1 MFKRKRRERKRL
13 LCLLL
18 ATGMIASETPV
29 WASEFDAPYESVDS
43 FDMFSSGEDDTEI
56 FETGEPEPVPT
67 VTPTPEPTVTQIPDL
82 TVTPEPDE
90 EVTAASA
97 TVTPAPSVSAAAVTP
112 TPEPTIDP
120 EKEIEIRFIDG
131 EGKECEDVDRMVV
144 KWETTITLPNVP
156 DPEAPN
162 QWKLEQNEKL
172 NDSICLE
179 GGSKL
184 TLEKKENWD
193 DFMEKDVLKLY
204 MPKKCNVTFWN
215 NSGTG
220 TFKTVKAYETK
231 EITLPDI
238 VNSAYINYGWT
249 NTAGSGTVKYALNSI
264 YKVTEDVNLYIVR
277 RLSMQIT
284 YLSQNGKSNNTFA
297 KLNRT
302 IGKNLKL
309 TLAEVPAKS
318 GYQALG
324 WALTPNATKAKY
336 TAGQQVTVTD
346 DYTLY
351 AVYKKI
357 PYKVTFNNNAGTSTS
372 SSYTSLTVYADQN
385 QKITLPAV
393 PKAKGYT
400 NLGWTTAKGKKKP
413 LYKAGSQ
420 VKITKTTRF
429 YAVRRKSKYYT
440 VTYYMGNGKTN
451 STYKKLTTKVEEG
464 TKVTFAK
471 VPARSGYINLGW
483 SSKKNSTKATAK
495 ASYTVT
501 RNITLYAVQKKAVT
515 LTLCKN
521 NGAVYSTTRMAQGST
536 YKLSGVKDA
545 NGYTFMGWSEQ
556 AGQKVNPDY
565 EAEETITV
573 KKNTTLYAVVFNRS
587 SEDNLSADVLPQ
599 VNSYKYKNVVFIGD
613 SRTEYMKNALARAGA
628 NTNYV
633 KFICKAGEGYSW
645 LTGTAVPQL
654 QELVK
659 NDTNSILSKKTAVI
673 FNFGVNDYNEYAKYA
688 AYYKLI
694 ASSLEKKGCELYF
707 MSVNPINRLMLSNT
721 GRADRSEA
729 KIRSFNTYMQKN
741 LPSSYT
747 YIDMYSYLK
756 ATGYSFASD
765 KYGAGSIDDGLHY
778 TARTYK
784 RIFTQCLRSLK
795 NS

>member
-43 FDMFSSGEDDTEI
+43 FDMFSSGEDDTEV

-90 EVTAASA
+90 EVTATSA

-302 IGKNLKL
+302 IGKKLKL

-351 AVYKKI
+351 AVYKKM

-565 EAEETITV
+565 EEEETITV

>member
-43 FDMFSSGEDDTEI
+43 FDMFSSGEDDTEV

-90 EVTAASA
+90 EVTATSA

-231 EITLPDI
+231 EIPLPDI

-309 TLAEVPAKS
+309 TLAEVPAKR

-351 AVYKKI
+351 AVYKKM

-440 VTYYMGNGKTN
+440 VTYYMGDGKTN

-521 NGAVYSTTRMAQGST
+521 NGAVYSTTRMARGST

-573 KKNTTLYAVVFNRS
+573 QKNTTLYAVVFNRS

-765 KYGAGSIDDGLHY
+765 KYGAGNIDDGLHY

>member
-90 EVTAASA
+90 EVTATSA

-309 TLAEVPAKS
+309 TLAEVPAKR

-351 AVYKKI
+351 AVYKKM

-440 VTYYMGNGKTN
+440 VTYYMGDGKTN

-521 NGAVYSTTRMAQGST
+521 NGAVYSTTRMARGST

-573 KKNTTLYAVVFNRS
+573 QKNTTLYAVVFNRS

-765 KYGAGSIDDGLHY
+765 KYGAGNIDDGLHY

>member
-90 EVTAASA
+90 EVTATSA

-351 AVYKKI
+351 AVYKKM

-784 RIFTQCLRSLK
+784 RIFTHCLRSLK

>member
-43 FDMFSSGEDDTEI
+43 FDMFSSGEDDTEV

-90 EVTAASA
+90 EVTAKSA

-302 IGKNLKL
+302 IGKKLKL

-351 AVYKKI
+351 AVYKKM

-694 ASSLEKKGCELYF
+694 ASSLERKGCELYF

-765 KYGAGSIDDGLHY
+765 KYGAGNIDDGLHY

-784 RIFTQCLRSLK
+784 RIFTHCLRSLK

>member
-90 EVTAASA
+90 EVTATSA

-351 AVYKKI
+351 AVYKKM

-440 VTYYMGNGKTN
+440 VTYYMGDGKTN

>member
-43 FDMFSSGEDDTEI
+43 FDMFSSGEDDTEV

-90 EVTAASA
+90 EVTATSA

-204 MPKKCNVTFWN
+204 MPEKCNVTFWN

-302 IGKNLKL
+302 IGKKLKL

-351 AVYKKI
+351 AVYKKM

-694 ASSLEKKGCELYF
+694 ASSLERKGCELYF

>member
-43 FDMFSSGEDDTEI
+43 FDMFSSGEDDTEV

-351 AVYKKI
+351 AVYKKM

-400 NLGWTTAKGKKKP
+400 NLGWTTAKRKKKP

-521 NGAVYSTTRMAQGST
+521 NGAVYSTTKMVQGST
-536 YKLSGVKDA
+536 YKLSGVKDVS
-545 NGYTFMGWSEQ
+545 GYTFMGWSEK

-707 MSVNPINRLMLSNT
+707 MSVNPINRMMLSNT

-765 KYGAGSIDDGLHY
+765 KYGAGNIDDGLHY

>member
-43 FDMFSSGEDDTEI
+43 FDMFSSGEDDTEV

-351 AVYKKI
+351 AVYKKM

-440 VTYYMGNGKTN
+440 VTYYMGDGKTN

-501 RNITLYAVQKKAVT
+501 RNIILYAVQKKAVT

-521 NGAVYSTTRMAQGST
+521 NGAVYSTTKMVQGST

-545 NGYTFMGWSEQ
+545 SGYTFMGWSEK

-573 KKNTTLYAVVFNRS
+573 QKNTTLYAVVFNRS

-765 KYGAGSIDDGLHY
+765 KYGAGNIDDGLHY

>member
-351 AVYKKI
+351 AVYKKM

-440 VTYYMGNGKTN
+440 VTYYMGDGKTN

>member
-613 SRTEYMKNALARAGA
+613 SRTEYMENALARAGA

>member
-1 MFKRKRRERKRL
+1 
-13 LCLLL
+13 
-18 ATGMIASETPV
+18 
-29 WASEFDAPYESVDS
+29 
-43 FDMFSSGEDDTEI
+43 
-56 FETGEPEPVPT
+56 
-67 VTPTPEPTVTQIPDL
+67 
-82 TVTPEPDE
+82 
-90 EVTAASA
+90 
-97 TVTPAPSVSAAAVTP
+97 
-112 TPEPTIDP
+112 
-120 EKEIEIRFIDG
+120 
-131 EGKECEDVDRMVV
+131 
-144 KWETTITLPNVP
+144 
-156 DPEAPN
+156 
-162 QWKLEQNEKL
+162 
-172 NDSICLE
+172 
-179 GGSKL
+179 
-184 TLEKKENWD
+184 
-193 DFMEKDVLKLY
+193 MEKDVLKLY

-302 IGKNLKL
+302 IGKKLKL

-351 AVYKKI
+351 AVYKKM

-694 ASSLEKKGCELYF
+694 ASSLERKGCELYF

>member
-43 FDMFSSGEDDTEI
+43 FDMFSSGEDDTEV

-90 EVTAASA
+90 EVTATSA

-231 EITLPDI
+231 EIPLPDI

-351 AVYKKI
+351 AVYKKM

-765 KYGAGSIDDGLHY
+765 KYGAGNIDDGLHY

-784 RIFTQCLRSLK
+784 RIFTHCLRSLK

>member
-90 EVTAASA
+90 EVTATSA

-231 EITLPDI
+231 EIPLPDI

-309 TLAEVPAKS
+309 TLAEVPAKR

-351 AVYKKI
+351 AVYKKM

-440 VTYYMGNGKTN
+440 VTYYMGDGKTN

-521 NGAVYSTTRMAQGST
+521 NGAVYSTTRMARGST

-573 KKNTTLYAVVFNRS
+573 QKNTTLYAVVFNRS

-765 KYGAGSIDDGLHY
+765 KYGAGNIDDGLHY

>member
-351 AVYKKI
+351 AVYKKM

-765 KYGAGSIDDGLHY
+765 KYGAGNIDDGLHY

>member
-324 WALTPNATKAKY
+324 WALIPNATKAKY

-351 AVYKKI
+351 AVYKKM

-440 VTYYMGNGKTN
+440 VTYYMGDGKTN

>member
-43 FDMFSSGEDDTEI
+43 FDMFSSGEDDTEV

-90 EVTAASA
+90 EVTATSA

-156 DPEAPN
+156 DPEAPT
-162 QWKLEQNEKL
+162 QWKMEQNEKL

-351 AVYKKI
+351 AVYKKM

-521 NGAVYSTTRMAQGST
+521 NGAVYSTTKMAQGST

>member
-43 FDMFSSGEDDTEI
+43 FDMFSSGEDDTEV

-351 AVYKKI
+351 AVYKKM

-372 SSYTSLTVYADQN
+372 SSYTSLTVYANQN

-400 NLGWTTAKGKKKP
+400 NLGWTTAKRKKKP

-545 NGYTFMGWSEQ
+545 NGYTFMGWSEK
-556 AGQKVNPDY
+556 ACQKVNPDY

-573 KKNTTLYAVVFNRS
+573 QKNTTLYAVVFNRS

>member
-43 FDMFSSGEDDTEI
+43 FDMFSSGEDDTEV

-351 AVYKKI
+351 AVYKKM

-400 NLGWTTAKGKKKP
+400 NLGWTTAKRKKKP

-521 NGAVYSTTRMAQGST
+521 NGAVYSTTKMVQGST
-536 YKLSGVKDA
+536 YKLSGVKDVS
-545 NGYTFMGWSEQ
+545 GYTFMGWSEK

-694 ASSLEKKGCELYF
+694 ASSLERKGCELYF

>member
-1 MFKRKRRERKRL
+1 
-13 LCLLL
+13 
-18 ATGMIASETPV
+18 MIASETPV

-43 FDMFSSGEDDTEI
+43 FDMFSSGEDDTEV

-90 EVTAASA
+90 EVTATSA

-302 IGKNLKL
+302 IGKKLKL

-351 AVYKKI
+351 AVYKKM

-420 VKITKTTRF
+420 VKITKSTRF

-694 ASSLEKKGCELYF
+694 ASSLERKGCELYF

>member
-97 TVTPAPSVSAAAVTP
+97 TVTPAPSVSAAAVPP

-351 AVYKKI
+351 AVYKKM

-440 VTYYMGNGKTN
+440 VTYYMGDGKTN

-521 NGAVYSTTRMAQGST
+521 NGAVYSTTRMARGST

-573 KKNTTLYAVVFNRS
+573 QKNTTLYAVVFNRS

>member
-43 FDMFSSGEDDTEI
+43 FDMFSSGEDDTKI

-90 EVTAASA
+90 EVTATSA

-302 IGKNLKL
+302 IGKKLKL

-351 AVYKKI
+351 AVYKKM

>member
-309 TLAEVPAKS
+309 TLPEVPAKS

-351 AVYKKI
+351 AVYKKM

-400 NLGWTTAKGKKKP
+400 NLGWTTAKRKKKP

-521 NGAVYSTTRMAQGST
+521 NGAVYSTTKMVQGST
-536 YKLSGVKDA
+536 YKLSGVKDVS
-545 NGYTFMGWSEQ
+545 GYTFMGWSEK

-694 ASSLEKKGCELYF
+694 ASSLERKGCELYF

>member
-90 EVTAASA
+90 EVTATSA

-215 NSGTG
+215 NSGIG

-351 AVYKKI
+351 AVYKKM

-765 KYGAGSIDDGLHY
+765 KYGAGNIDDGLHY

-784 RIFTQCLRSLK
+784 RIFTHCLRSLK

>member
-90 EVTAASA
+90 EVTATSA

-351 AVYKKI
+351 AVYKKM

>member
-43 FDMFSSGEDDTEI
+43 FDMFSSGEDDTEV

-90 EVTAASA
+90 EVTATSA

-231 EITLPDI
+231 EITLHDI

-302 IGKNLKL
+302 IGKKLKL

-351 AVYKKI
+351 AVYKKM

-694 ASSLEKKGCELYF
+694 ASSLERKGCELYF

>member
-351 AVYKKI
+351 AVYKKM

-694 ASSLEKKGCELYF
+694 ASSLERKGCELYF

>member
-43 FDMFSSGEDDTEI
+43 FDMFSSGEDDTEV

-90 EVTAASA
+90 EVTATSA

-351 AVYKKI
+351 AVYKKM

-633 KFICKAGEGYSW
+633 KFICKAGKGYSW

-694 ASSLEKKGCELYF
+694 ASSLERKGCELYF

>member
-765 KYGAGSIDDGLHY
+765 KYGAGNIDDGLHY

-784 RIFTQCLRSLK
+784 RIFTHCLRSLK

>member
-43 FDMFSSGEDDTEI
+43 FDMFSSGEDDTEV

-351 AVYKKI
+351 AVYKKM

-440 VTYYMGNGKTN
+440 VTYYMGDGKTN

-694 ASSLEKKGCELYF
+694 ASSLERKGCELYF

-765 KYGAGSIDDGLHY
+765 KYGAGNIDDGLHY

>member
-43 FDMFSSGEDDTEI
+43 FDMFSSGEDDTEV

-90 EVTAASA
+90 EVTATSA

-302 IGKNLKL
+302 IGKKLKL

-351 AVYKKI
+351 AVYKKM

-501 RNITLYAVQKKAVT
+501 RNIILYAVQKKAVT

-694 ASSLEKKGCELYF
+694 ASSLERKGCELYF

>member
-1 MFKRKRRERKRL
+1 M
-13 LCLLL
+13 
-18 ATGMIASETPV
+18 
-29 WASEFDAPYESVDS
+29 
-43 FDMFSSGEDDTEI
+43 
-56 FETGEPEPVPT
+56 
-67 VTPTPEPTVTQIPDL
+67 
-82 TVTPEPDE
+82 
-90 EVTAASA
+90 
-97 TVTPAPSVSAAAVTP
+97 
-112 TPEPTIDP
+112 
-120 EKEIEIRFIDG
+120 
-131 EGKECEDVDRMVV
+131 
-144 KWETTITLPNVP
+144 
-156 DPEAPN
+156 
-162 QWKLEQNEKL
+162 
-172 NDSICLE
+172 
-179 GGSKL
+179 
-184 TLEKKENWD
+184 
-193 DFMEKDVLKLY
+193 
-204 MPKKCNVTFWN
+204 
-215 NSGTG
+215 
-220 TFKTVKAYETK
+220 
-231 EITLPDI
+231 
-238 VNSAYINYGWT
+238 
-249 NTAGSGTVKYALNSI
+249 
-264 YKVTEDVNLYIVR
+264 NLYIVR

-302 IGKNLKL
+302 IGKKLKL

-351 AVYKKI
+351 AVYKKM

-694 ASSLEKKGCELYF
+694 ASSLERKGCELYF

>member
-1 MFKRKRRERKRL
+1 
-13 LCLLL
+13 
-18 ATGMIASETPV
+18 MIASETPV

-43 FDMFSSGEDDTEI
+43 FDMFSSGEDDTEV

-90 EVTAASA
+90 EVTATSA

-302 IGKNLKL
+302 IGKKLKL

-351 AVYKKI
+351 AVYKKM

-694 ASSLEKKGCELYF
+694 ASSLERKGCELYF

>member
-43 FDMFSSGEDDTEI
+43 FDMFSSGEDDTEV

-90 EVTAASA
+90 EVTATSA

-302 IGKNLKL
+302 IGKKLKL

-351 AVYKKI
+351 AVYKKM

>member
-43 FDMFSSGEDDTEI
+43 FDMFSSGEDDIEV
-56 FETGEPEPVPT
+56 FETGEPESVPT

-97 TVTPAPSVSAAAVTP
+97 TVTPAPSVTP

-351 AVYKKI
+351 AVYKKM

-440 VTYYMGNGKTN
+440 VTYYMGDGKTN

-521 NGAVYSTTRMAQGST
+521 NGAVYSTTRMARGST

-573 KKNTTLYAVVFNRS
+573 QKNTTLYAVVFNRS

-765 KYGAGSIDDGLHY
+765 KYGAGNIDDGLHY

>member
-351 AVYKKI
+351 AVYKKM

-400 NLGWTTAKGKKKP
+400 NLGWTTAKRKKKP

-521 NGAVYSTTRMAQGST
+521 NGAVYSTTKMVQGST
-536 YKLSGVKDA
+536 YKLSGVKDVS
-545 NGYTFMGWSEQ
+545 GYTFMGWSEK

-694 ASSLEKKGCELYF
+694 ASSLERKGCELYF

>member
-351 AVYKKI
+351 AVYKKM

-440 VTYYMGNGKTN
+440 VTYYMGDGKTN

-765 KYGAGSIDDGLHY
+765 KYGAGNIDDGLHY